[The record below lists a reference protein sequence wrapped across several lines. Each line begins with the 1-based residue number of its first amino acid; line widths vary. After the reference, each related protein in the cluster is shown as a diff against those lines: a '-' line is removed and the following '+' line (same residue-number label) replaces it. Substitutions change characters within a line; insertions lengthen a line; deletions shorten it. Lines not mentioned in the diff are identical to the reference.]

1 MANRLDTD
9 SIQLRTVY
17 ARTPTNGF
25 IPSSFVLIS
34 GGDGSTYWNSVSS
47 LVNLS
52 FTSIKGNTADTLY
65 ATLSNNLIQV
75 STTGIA
81 NTFQSYI
88 DPVNSVLMLS
98 NSLPPYIVSNGS
110 VPTVNNTVA
119 NAVPNAQSLLQVTAQ
134 SSIKMLGVGDIRLST
149 INTQNAV
156 FISISSFTSA
166 GYSTISG
173 ETFAWRPTLY
183 STLST
188 AYNRPSFVSSIP
200 YSAGLNG
207 WNWGSNLPFSTS
219 GPRDLYFS
227 SITFNLD
234 NIVPYI
240 DVTRTSSSRI
250 FIEYN
255 PMLIM
260 PGFIQGTESP
270 IKEVSTFIQM
280 ENTPSG
286 KVIFSESI
294 NTNYMVSQQFAGSAN
309 VNYFNP
315 SLRFEINPY
324 SSLLA
329 NYAANGGFTI
339 NLTIYHRFVDIM
351 SNVATDTGFTGTP
364 TMTNFTPKTGGLFVN
379 LNNQSPTF

>member
-1 MANRLDTD
+1 
-9 SIQLRTVY
+9 
-17 ARTPTNGF
+17 
-25 IPSSFVLIS
+25 
-34 GGDGSTYWNSVSS
+34 
-47 LVNLS
+47 
-52 FTSIKGNTADTLY
+52 
-65 ATLSNNLIQV
+65 
-75 STTGIA
+75 
-81 NTFQSYI
+81 
-88 DPVNSVLMLS
+88 MLS
-98 NSLPPYIVSNGS
+98 NSLPPYVVSNGS
-110 VPTVNNTVA
+110 VPTVNNTFA
-119 NAVPNAQSLLQVTAQ
+119 NVVPNAQSLVQVTAQ
-134 SSIKMLGVGDIRLST
+134 SSIKMLGVGDIKLST

-240 DVTRTSSSRI
+240 DVTRTSSSRL

-260 PGFIQGTESP
+260 PAFVQGTESP

-280 ENTPSG
+280 ENGPSG

-294 NTNYMVSQQFAGSAN
+294 NTNYMVSQQFTGSAN

-329 NYAANGGFTI
+329 NYALNNNNTI
-339 NLTIYHRFVDIM
+339 NLTIYHRFVDGM
-351 SNVATDTGFTGTP
+351 SNIATDTGFTGTP
-364 TMTNFTPKTGGLFVN
+364 TMTNFTAKTGGLFVT
-379 LNNQSPTF
+379 LNNQSPIF